1 MASKLFDNFPGD
13 PTDYVFWEEFDVT
26 SGADS
31 AATWLVKGWT
41 LSQLGSAG
49 TAATLDT
56 DAEFGQALL
65 STTAADNKGPEL
77 QLLSESVALRAG
89 KTTRFLARI
98 KHSVVLTDTF
108 FIGLA
113 LTDTSISHATDGTLA
128 NVTTATDCV
137 GFVSAEAD
145 ASLYG
150 IVRRDSTQ
158 AATGAM
164 ATLADA
170 TWVDVAFEVKM
181 DPTTAGTG
189 TVRFWV
195 NGAPTGTLTSTTL
208 PHGAEE
214 MLTPSI
220 ALAARSA
227 TGSTMHVDFVGVSQ
241 TR

>member
-1 MASKLFDNFPGD
+1 MSIQMFKNFPGK
-13 PTDYVFWEEFDVT
+13 PSEFVFWEDFETT

-31 AATWLVKGWT
+31 AATWLTLGWT

-56 DAEFGQALL
+56 DAEFGQVLL

-77 QLLSESVALRAG
+77 QRLSESIALRAG
-89 KTTRFLARI
+89 QTTRFLARI

-128 NVTTATDCV
+128 NVTTATDCI
-137 GFVSAEAD
+137 GFVSPEAD
-145 ASLYG
+145 TNLYG

-158 AATGAM
+158 AATGALF
-164 ATLADA
+164 ANTDA
-170 TWVDVAFEVKM
+170 TWVELAFDVTM
-181 DPTTAGTG
+181 DPTTNGTG

-195 NGAPTGTLTSTTL
+195 NGVPYGTLRSTTL
-208 PHGAEE
+208 PYGAEE

-220 ALAARSA
+220 ALASRSG
-227 TGSTMHVDFVGVSQ
+227 TGSTLHVDYVGVSQ